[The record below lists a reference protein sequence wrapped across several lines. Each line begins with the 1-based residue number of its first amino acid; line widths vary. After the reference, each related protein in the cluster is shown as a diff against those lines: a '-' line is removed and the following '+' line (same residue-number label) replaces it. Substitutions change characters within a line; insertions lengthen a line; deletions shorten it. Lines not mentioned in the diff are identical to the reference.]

1 MGKRGKMPKN
11 ELSSAT
17 LSYKPSKTD
26 VEREN
31 RYRAED
37 ALRTLARADEI
48 RNDKGLMGSVKRLAQ
63 EQMQTAKKFA
73 K

>member
-1 MGKRGKMPKN
+1 MGKRGKMPSN
-11 ELSSAT
+11 SLPAV
-17 LSYKPSKTD
+17 YKPTKAD

-48 RNDKGLMGSVKRLAQ
+48 RADKGLMGSVKQLAR
-63 EQMQTAKKFA
+63 EQMETAKKFS